1 MIEVVSTFQQRF
13 NEALQIR
20 DIKPVDIAKRTGIS
34 ESTISQYRSGYA
46 KPKQDKL
53 AILSNAL
60 HVNPVWL
67 MGLNVPMEAVETFAT
82 PDEFELAWHRRGGGR
97 HPIEL
102 SDTEHEIIL
111 SYRVASDGIK
121 DSINKLLDIKI
132 AENKDMGK
140 RLKAYKDGLTK
151 KE

>member
-67 MGLNVPMEAVETFAT
+67 MGYDVPMERQKNT
-82 PDEFELAWHRRGGGR
+82 
-97 HPIEL
+97 PIEPELNEGEKMLL
-102 SDTEHEIIL
+102 SLFRQVPVE
-111 SYRVASDGIK
+111 SQQMV
-121 DSINKLLDIKI
+121 LDMIKI
-132 AENKDMGK
+132 A
-140 RLKAYKDGLTK
+140 LKQHQ
-151 KE
+151 

>member
-60 HVNPVWL
+60 YVNPVWL

-102 SDTEHEIIL
+102 SDLEHEVVL
-111 SYRVASDGIK
+111 SYRCADQGIK
-121 DSINKLLDIKI
+121 DSVNKLLDIEVKKD
-132 AENKDMGK
+132 AEE
-140 RLKAYKDGLTK
+140 AI
-151 KE
+151 